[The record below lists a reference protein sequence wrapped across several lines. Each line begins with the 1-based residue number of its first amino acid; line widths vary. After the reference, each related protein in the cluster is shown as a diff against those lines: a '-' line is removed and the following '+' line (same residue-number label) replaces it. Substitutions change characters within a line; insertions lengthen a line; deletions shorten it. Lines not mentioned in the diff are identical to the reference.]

1 MTLSHCMT
9 PWIAMQVQAAFNTF
23 KVNPLDPQVGN
34 SFNYQCELYPPEGFL
49 TFLTQQLT
57 ADGMWPLSLHCLSV
71 QPCTKV
77 V

>member
-1 MTLSHCMT
+1 
-9 PWIAMQVQAAFNTF
+9 MQVQAAFNTF